1 MENLAEWGYFG
12 LFVASFLAATIIPFS
27 SELVLSILIAKNYDL
42 STSLFV
48 ASIGNWVG
56 GLSSYL
62 IGRIGSWNT
71 IEKYLKVKRKSILL
85 WKKKIDS
92 WGGILA
98 FLCWLPVIG
107 DPIAIALGFFRTNF
121 LIVSLFMLI
130 GKFSGL
136 YYEGIKFHDIVTT
149 SLGTLTLIGLIVIH
163 KHRKNLLNYD
173 L

>member
-98 FLCWLPVIG
+98 FLCGLPVIG

-130 GKFSGL
+130 GKFIR
-136 YYEGIKFHDIVTT
+136 YFIWA
-149 SLGTLTLIGLIVIH
+149 LITYWGFSFL
-163 KHRKNLLNYD
+163 
-173 L
+173 

>member
-1 MENLAEWGYFG
+1 MENLAEWGYVG
-12 LFVASFLAATIIPFS
+12 LFIASFLAATIIPFS

-48 ASIGNWVG
+48 ASIGNWIG

-71 IEKYLKVKRKSILL
+71 IEKYLRVKRKNILL

-98 FLCWLPVIG
+98 FLCWLPVLG
-107 DPIAIALGFFRTNF
+107 DPISI
-121 LIVSLFMLI
+121 SL
-130 GKFSGL
+130 
-136 YYEGIKFHDIVTT
+136 
-149 SLGTLTLIGLIVIH
+149 
-163 KHRKNLLNYD
+163 
-173 L
+173 

>member
-1 MENLAEWGYFG
+1 MENLAEWGYVG
-12 LFVASFLAATIIPFS
+12 LFIASFLAATIIPFS

-48 ASIGNWVG
+48 ASIGNWIG

-71 IEKYLKVKRKSILL
+71 IEKYLRVKRKNILF

-98 FLCWLPVIG
+98 FLCWLPVLG
-107 DPIAIALGFFRTNF
+107 DPIAIALGFFRTNVV
-121 LIVSLFMLI
+121 IVAVFMLI
-130 GKFSGL
+130 GKFVR
-136 YYEGIKFHDIVTT
+136 Y
-149 SLGTLTLIGLIVIH
+149 LIWAMITYWGFSFL
-163 KHRKNLLNYD
+163 
-173 L
+173 

>member
-12 LFVASFLAATIIPFS
+12 LFIASFLAATIIPFS

-71 IEKYLKVKRKSILL
+71 IEKYLKVKRKNILL

-107 DPIAIALGFFRTNF
+107 DPIAIALGF
-121 LIVSLFMLI
+121 
-130 GKFSGL
+130 
-136 YYEGIKFHDIVTT
+136 
-149 SLGTLTLIGLIVIH
+149 
-163 KHRKNLLNYD
+163 
-173 L
+173 

>member
-27 SELVLSILIAKNYDL
+27 SEIVLSILIAKNYDL

-71 IEKYLKVKRKSILL
+71 IEKYLKVKRKNILL

-107 DPIAIALGFFRTNF
+107 DPIAIALGWGLAFGA
-121 LIVSLFMLI
+121 IVI
-130 GKFSGL
+130 
-136 YYEGIKFHDIVTT
+136 
-149 SLGTLTLIGLIVIH
+149 TLIFPCLIAISDDI
-163 KHRKNLLNYD
+163 RNIKNLFRRKKA
-173 L
+173 

>member
-71 IEKYLKVKRKSILL
+71 IEKYLKVKRKNILL

-130 GKFSGL
+130 GKFIR
-136 YYEGIKFHDIVTT
+136 YFIWA
-149 SLGTLTLIGLIVIH
+149 LITYWGFSFL
-163 KHRKNLLNYD
+163 
-173 L
+173 

>member
-1 MENLAEWGYFG
+1 MENLAEWGYVG
-12 LFVASFLAATIIPFS
+12 LFIASFLAATIIPFS

-48 ASIGNWVG
+48 ASIGNWIG

-71 IEKYLKVKRKSILL
+71 IEKYLRVKRKNILL

-98 FLCWLPVIG
+98 FLCWLQVLV
-107 DPIAIALGFFRTNF
+107 DPIA
-121 LIVSLFMLI
+121 
-130 GKFSGL
+130 
-136 YYEGIKFHDIVTT
+136 
-149 SLGTLTLIGLIVIH
+149 
-163 KHRKNLLNYD
+163 
-173 L
+173 